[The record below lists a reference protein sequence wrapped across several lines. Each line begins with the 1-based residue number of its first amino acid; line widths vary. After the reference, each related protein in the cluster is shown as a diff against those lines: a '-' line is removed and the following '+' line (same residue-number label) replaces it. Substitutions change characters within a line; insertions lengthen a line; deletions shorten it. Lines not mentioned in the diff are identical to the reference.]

1 MSAPLDRA
9 TILGG
14 GSVRVVLD
22 PDPNRPEVTAT
33 VENLALPHLYIQE
46 DKVIGVSAYNHSWHL
61 DGTHYDPKLTA
72 AYAYSNFCGLV
83 FNASLALG
91 VVRGYHVS
99 LYSKIEFVVVPDF
112 EEIWRLDGNGGVE
125 AVRDAVRAGRRLK
138 IAIEDDSGLTVVH
151 PVHMAEVLLDRHEFI
166 CFTDQT
172 AHPAIFRTPD
182 AIQAMSNEI
191 AGRLLEVMHTA
202 ATVDSNGATQFDIS
216 SPVFESAYYIVKAD
230 GMAARGQNLGEELQ
244 FAKYRSVTIFAS
256 RDFVY

>member
-14 GSVRVVLD
+14 GSVRVVLY

-46 DKVIGVSAYNHSWHL
+46 NKVIGVSGYNHSWHL
-61 DGTHYDPKLTA
+61 NGARYDPRLTA
-72 AYAYSNFCGLV
+72 AYAYSNFCDLV

-91 VVRGYHVS
+91 VVRGIHVS
-99 LYSKIEFVVVPDF
+99 LYSKVRFVVVPDF

-125 AVRDAVRAGRRLK
+125 PVRDAVRAGRKLK
-138 IAIEDDSGLTVVH
+138 VAIEDDSGLTVIH
-151 PVHMAEVLLDRHEFI
+151 PVHMAEVLLDRHEFT

-172 AHPAIFRTPD
+172 AHPAIFRAPD
-182 AIQAMSNEI
+182 AVQAMSNEI
-191 AGRLLEVMHTA
+191 AGRLLEAMRAA
-202 ATVDSNGATQFDIS
+202 ATVDFSSATQFDIS
-216 SPVFESAYYIVKAD
+216 SPIFESAYYIVRAD

-244 FAKYRSVTIFAS
+244 FAKCRSIIIFAS
-256 RDFVY
+256 RDPAA